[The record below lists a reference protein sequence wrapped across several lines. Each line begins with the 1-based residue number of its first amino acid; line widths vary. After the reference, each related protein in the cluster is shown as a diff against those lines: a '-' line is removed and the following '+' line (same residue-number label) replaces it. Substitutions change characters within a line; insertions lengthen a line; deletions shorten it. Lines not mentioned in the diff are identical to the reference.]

1 METNYS
7 SMPTNCNVNSS
18 AMPSNTQ
25 DSMSGSKTEVD
36 GGIPPITFRRKLDDS
51 VDASL

>member
-36 GGIPPITFRRKLDDS
+36 GGIPTITFRRKLDDS